1 MLSDFQLP
9 IKMWAILFLTVAFFG
24 AAGGIDDLHVNI
36 QTPDANTP
44 FTARECH
51 QADIRLYRRDEI
63 CAPADDLEPNRK
75 WFATFRLVL
84 VADTRFQKRV
94 TRRCTRRV
102 TTHSYICGAYS
113 HMKLLGPPTIA
124 ELVGGPRSAAA

>member
-1 MLSDFQLP
+1 MR
-9 IKMWAILFLTVAFFG
+9 AIVFLITASLG
-24 AAGGIDDLHVNI
+24 AAGGFDDLHVNI

-63 CAPADDLEPNRK
+63 CAPADDLEPNRG

-102 TTHSYICGAYS
+102 TTHSYILISIAVEAS
-113 HMKLLGPPTIA
+113 RLRRLKSFWQKEAIKLPQ
-124 ELVGGPRSAAA
+124 